1 MQKISLQ
8 KRSFFNSIGLDVNN
22 LPSELKIKANSIQR
36 KIPLED
42 LKFLNQKDLTIPK
55 EKHFKLN
62 NLFGTDNIKLD
73 NKTWIEI
80 FSNNEKTDEM
90 ISKYFE
96 NPNYYY
102 KELKKLDQSDLKH
115 NNTIMLYEDEGKFF
129 VKDGLARLSLV
140 MIKYLLE
147 MSRAQ
152 SKEEKIIINKQYIYA
167 AMVRS
172 TPKDR
177 DIMYL
182 INMLLEIYGQKL
194 KLQKIDNDNECSYI
208 MKYEDKQIEVNSK
221 KEFENFLRSSL
232 LPKEY
237 KSSESLLQKLSNIS
251 KIGLEYKQ
259 NNNVM
264 EQFLVM
270 GRLFSNYGMFV
281 KYYKKMCDYN
291 LKDKLVEKV
300 DLRNVSYDDILKKL
314 IKIVNQ
320 EEMSMSKLEDK
331 NKNAKDEK
339 ALIKKKNQDN
349 ENTINLQ
356 GEKRKSKKQN
366 VEQKEQNIKKG
377 KNVELDVTEK
387 IDKDKKQDELIKE
400 IEKTKS
406 LVSDGLKS
414 IVDSIEMTYYKLK
427 TEESKMMDLA
437 NSTSI
442 ELNIDKISDESIN
455 ANINSIKESVFGIKK
470 NIEDKQELD
479 KLNGLNDTL
488 KDSKTLSNDKNIVN
502 DYCEEMKSIFM
513 VCFNKNVRKM
523 ITDSKLKKLDKQR
536 KEIENEK
543 CSFFSKLIGK
553 AKLKQAKLDNISL
566 KEQLILTESQFSS
579 NSYTTLED
587 GLSDI
592 YAYIKTEEDVSC
604 TSELN
609 IYLKDIE
616 TNAKI
621 NEMIDQKRLNQKIKE
636 KIEQQRNL
644 PQIALSKEK
653 KHFFS
658 KAQINLVQEKN
669 NELKRVI
676 QINRANSLKLQNT
689 GMIPILGNIKSTKA
703 VRNFINNLKQIDT
716 SLKSCQCQ

>member
-22 LPSELKIKANSIQR
+22 LPAELQIKANSIQT

-62 NLFGTDNIKLD
+62 NLYGTDNIKLD

-80 FSNNEKTDEM
+80 FSNNQKTDEI

-102 KELKKLDQSDLKH
+102 RELKKLDQSGLKH
-115 NNTIMLYEDEGKFF
+115 NNTIMLYEDDGKFF
-129 VKDGLARLSLV
+129 VKDGLARLSLA

-194 KLQKIDNDNECSYI
+194 KFQKIDNDNECSYI
-208 MKYEDKQIEVNSK
+208 MKYENKQIEINSK
-221 KEFENFLRSSL
+221 KDFENFLRSGL

-251 KIGLEYKQ
+251 KVGLEYKQ
-259 NNNVM
+259 NDNVM

-270 GRLFSNYGMFV
+270 GRLFSNYEMFV
-281 KYYKKMCDYN
+281 KYYKKMCEYN
-291 LKDKLVEKV
+291 LKDKLIEKI
-300 DLRNVSYDDILKKL
+300 DLSNVSYDDILKKL

-320 EEMSMSKLEDK
+320 EEMSMSKLKVK
-331 NKNAKDEK
+331 NKNTKDEK
-339 ALIKKKNQDN
+339 ALIKNVNQDS
-349 ENTINLQ
+349 EHTIKAGVKKSKSAQNDTESKEQ
-356 GEKRKSKKQN
+356 TIKKSKKVKMDVDN
-366 VEQKEQNIKKG
+366 EIDENKEQE
-377 KNVELDVTEK
+377 ELLEK
-387 IDKDKKQDELIKE
+387 L
-400 IEKTKS
+400 EKAKT
-406 LVSDGLKS
+406 LASDGLKS
-414 IVDSIEMTYYKLK
+414 CIDDLEMTYYKLK

-442 ELNIDKISDESIN
+442 ELNIDKINNDSIN
-455 ANINSIKESVFGIKK
+455 VNINSIKESVFALKK
-470 NIEDKQELD
+470 NIEDEEDLD

-488 KDSKTLSNDKNIVN
+488 NNSKSLSNDKNIVSE
-502 DYCEEMKSIFM
+502 YCEEMKSIFM
-513 VCFNKNVRKM
+513 VCFNKNVQKM
-523 ITDSKLKKLDKQR
+523 ITESKLKKLDKQR

-587 GLSDI
+587 GLSDM
-592 YAYIKTEEDVSC
+592 YVYVRTEEDVSC
-604 TSELN
+604 ISELK

-653 KHFFS
+653 RHFFS

-703 VRNFINNLKQIDT
+703 VRNFINNLTQIDN
-716 SLKSCQCQ
+716 SLKNHIN